1 MTSMLKVLYLTP
13 WYPHR
18 YDAMLG
24 LFVRKHAEAVAR
36 RCGVCVLCLFA
47 DEKVRRYEV
56 VDQVTNGVRELYV
69 YYPFSK
75 IPVLRQL
82 TKAFGFLR
90 AFMKGY
96 ALVEERFGR
105 PDVTQTNVLTRC
117 GVLSYWL
124 KKRFGIPYVVV
135 EHWTRYLPSKNEYRG
150 FLRKRV
156 SELVVRNASC
166 VLPVSEHLS
175 NVMRQQGLESDHY
188 RVVRN
193 VVDDFFYDAK
203 KEPLILQGRFRFL
216 HISCFSESAKNVC
229 GILRAVKRLSEK
241 RTDFS
246 MTMVGVGPDYEMVRN
261 YAKELCLPDGL
272 VSFLGEL
279 PPDEVCRRFTETDA
293 FVLFSNAENAPV
305 VISEALATGTPV
317 ISTNVGGIPEMVDD
331 ESGCLINPGDEEAL
345 RDKMDWM
352 IDHPADYD
360 AERLRE
366 KARCYGYDEVGR
378 FLVSCYEE
386 AVRTGR

>member
-1 MTSMLKVLYLTP
+1 MLKVLFFSP

-18 YDAMLG
+18 YDAMFG

-36 RCGVCVLCLFA
+36 HCSVCVLYLFA
-47 DEKVRRYEV
+47 DGKVRHCEV
-56 VDQVTNGVRELYV
+56 VDQTTNGVRECYV
-69 YYPFSK
+69 YYPFLNF
-75 IPVLRQL
+75 PVLRPL
-82 TKAFGFLR
+82 TKAVGFVL
-90 AFMKGY
+90 AFLKGY
-96 ALVEERFGR
+96 AWVKRSFGK

-117 GVLSYWL
+117 GVLSYLL
-124 KKRFGIPYVVV
+124 KVCSGIPYVIV
-135 EHWTRYLPSKNEYRG
+135 EHWSRYLPSKNGYRG
-150 FLRKRV
+150 WLRKRV
-156 SELVVRNASC
+156 SELVVRQASC
-166 VLPVSEHLS
+166 VLPVTEHLADA
-175 NVMRQQGLESDHY
+175 MRRHGLRNNHCL
-188 RVVRN
+188 VVHN
-193 VVDDFFYDAK
+193 VVDDFFFTAEK
-203 KEPLILQGRFRFL
+203 HPLAQGDRFRFL
-216 HISCFSESAKNVC
+216 HVSCFSEPDKNVC

-261 YAKELCLPDGL
+261 YAKELCLPDDL

-279 PPDEVCRRFTETDA
+279 PPDEVCHRFAETDA
-293 FVLFSNAENAPV
+293 FVLFSNTENAPV

-331 ESGCLINPGDEEAL
+331 ESGCLINPGDEDAL

-352 IDHPADYD
+352 IDHHANYD

-378 FLVSCYEE
+378 FLISCYEE

>member
-1 MTSMLKVLYLTP
+1 MLKVLYFSP

-36 RCGVCVLCLFA
+36 YCDVCVLYLFA
-47 DEKVRRYEV
+47 DEKVREYEV

-90 AFMKGY
+90 AFVKGY

-117 GVLSYWL
+117 GALSYWL

-135 EHWTRYLPSKNEYRG
+135 EHWTRYLPSKDEYRG
-150 FLRKRV
+150 FFRRRV
-156 SELVVRNASC
+156 SERVVRNALY

-175 NVMRQQGLESDHY
+175 NVMRQQGLKSDRY
-188 RVVRN
+188 RVVHN
-193 VVDDFFYDAK
+193 VVDDFFYDAEK
-203 KEPLILQGRFRFL
+203 KPLNPQGRFRFL

-229 GILRAVKRLSEK
+229 GILRAVKQEICRNLNLPWGF
-241 RTDFS
+241 RGFFS
-246 MTMVGVGPDYEMVRN
+246 
-261 YAKELCLPDGL
+261 A
-272 VSFLGEL
+272 S
-279 PPDEVCRRFTETDA
+279 
-293 FVLFSNAENAPV
+293 
-305 VISEALATGTPV
+305 
-317 ISTNVGGIPEMVDD
+317 
-331 ESGCLINPGDEEAL
+331 
-345 RDKMDWM
+345 
-352 IDHPADYD
+352 
-360 AERLRE
+360 
-366 KARCYGYDEVGR
+366 
-378 FLVSCYEE
+378 
-386 AVRTGR
+386 